1 MFHLA
6 KLMRAEKVRGRTE
19 CDVVASCELIAD
31 GTAVSYIPNL
41 YCCWAEDSSL
51 PSLHSMKHHLY
62 RSDKSS
68 RGLRQAGGHVKEGRH
83 RPKYCVF
90 SSCLKTWP
98 SRQAANS
105 QGLANAASDVCCLW
119 QDNKL
124 ILTWCYPCTAERHHS
139 SYSVWLVLLHGF
151 PSEEHVASRASH

>member
-41 YCCWAEDSSL
+41 YCCWAEDSSM
-51 PSLHSMKHHLY
+51 PSLHSMKRHLY

-68 RGLRQAGGHVKEGRH
+68 RGL
-83 RPKYCVF
+83 
-90 SSCLKTWP
+90 
-98 SRQAANS
+98 SRWS
-105 QGLANAASDVCCLW
+105 RYRRSASP
-119 QDNKL
+119 L
-124 ILTWCYPCTAERHHS
+124 ILCIFQLLKNVAITTGCRLTGVGQCSKWCVLLVIRQQTDLNLTLPFTAERHHS